1 MRTGDGAEGLGETHC
16 YAGKGVDGGEA
27 VGGGAVVE
35 DGEEGGALGDV
46 FGDFGS
52 RLDFGLGV
60 ADDD

>member
-1 MRTGDGAEGLGETHC
+1 MSGGTHC
-16 YAGKGVDGGEA
+16 DAGKGVGGGEA

-52 RLDFGLGV
+52 GLDFGLGV